1 MKTIVKTLMLMLMI
15 AGCNSKTNKEQPLH
29 EEALAM
35 NINTKEEVM
44 IETNAF
50 LEITLKVEESNRAS
64 AAQVYSKYKNPFLNS
79 IKGAVSKQ
87 LLLRKDDVQVLHG
100 FEKVEDAES
109 YLTTVLFSK
118 DIVSELG
125 PLLVA
130 DPEVRIYHVM
140 K

>member
-15 AGCNSKTNKEQPLH
+15 AGCNSKTNKERPLH

-64 AAQVYSKYKNPFLNS
+64 AAQDYSKYKNPFLNS
-79 IKGAVSKQ
+79 IKGAMSKQ

-125 PLLVA
+125 PLLA
-130 DPEVRIYHVM
+130 SDPEVRIYQVM

>member
-15 AGCNSKTNKEQPLH
+15 AGCNSKTNKERPLH

-35 NINTKEEVM
+35 NINTKEKVM

-50 LEITLKVEESNRAS
+50 LEITIKVEESNRAS
-64 AAQVYSKYKNPFLNS
+64 AAKVYSKYKNPFLNS

-125 PLLVA
+125 PLLAA
-130 DPEVRIYHVM
+130 DPEVRIYQVM